1 MSRWRKMGLLNLCWV
16 SSDWSFFLLG
26 GNRAFNFMLILS
38 ITAKCDLKTPSALSA
53 RTFMSACM
61 CICVWVSTT
70 EQVARAPSP
79 RLNPAPSFLCQL
91 MRYELL
97 SLLSPPSFIFL
108 VSFCLYRWPNIILS
122 FPQPAPVY
130 PSLYPHFFYCSPA
143 PCFCI
148 LLSCRVSS
156 QAVIISDWLV
166 ECCCPSDWQREQYRS
181 FI

>member
-53 RTFMSACM
+53 RTFMSTCM

-91 MRYELL
+91 MRYELSLLPPSSFLSHSVFIADQISYFLFL
-97 SLLSPPSFIFL
+97 SLPLFIHLSTLTFSIALPLPVFVFFFPA
-108 VSFCLYRWPNIILS
+108 VSHPRL
-122 FPQPAPVY
+122 
-130 PSLYPHFFYCSPA
+130 
-143 PCFCI
+143 
-148 LLSCRVSS
+148 
-156 QAVIISDWLV
+156 
-166 ECCCPSDWQREQYRS
+166 
-181 FI
+181 

>member
-53 RTFMSACM
+53 TTFMSACM
-61 CICVWVSTT
+61 CICVWVSNT

-97 SLLSPPSFIFL
+97 SLLPPSSFLSHSVFIADQISFFL
-108 VSFCLYRWPNIILS
+108 FLSLPLFIHLSTLTFSIALPLPVFVFFFPAVSHPRL
-122 FPQPAPVY
+122 
-130 PSLYPHFFYCSPA
+130 
-143 PCFCI
+143 
-148 LLSCRVSS
+148 
-156 QAVIISDWLV
+156 
-166 ECCCPSDWQREQYRS
+166 
-181 FI
+181 

>member
-61 CICVWVSTT
+61 CICVWVSNT

-97 SLLSPPSFIFL
+97 SLLPPSSFLSHSVFIADQISFFL
-108 VSFCLYRWPNIILS
+108 FLSLPLFIHLSTLTFSIALPLPVFVFFFPAVSHPRL
-122 FPQPAPVY
+122 
-130 PSLYPHFFYCSPA
+130 
-143 PCFCI
+143 
-148 LLSCRVSS
+148 
-156 QAVIISDWLV
+156 
-166 ECCCPSDWQREQYRS
+166 
-181 FI
+181 

>member
-16 SSDWSFFLLG
+16 SSDWRFFLLG

-97 SLLSPPSFIFL
+97 SLLPPSSFLSHSVFIADQISYFL
-108 VSFCLYRWPNIILS
+108 FLSLPLFIHLSTLTFSIALPLPVFVFFFPAVSHPRL
-122 FPQPAPVY
+122 
-130 PSLYPHFFYCSPA
+130 
-143 PCFCI
+143 
-148 LLSCRVSS
+148 
-156 QAVIISDWLV
+156 
-166 ECCCPSDWQREQYRS
+166 
-181 FI
+181 